1 MLKIL
6 SLNIIQKQLTS
17 SSKQALPSSTMV
29 VIHKIPIALA
39 GLASLATAIPTSKPA
54 SKFSVNQVSRPAT
67 KTSNFAANYGRAL
80 SKYGATVPSHV
91 QAAAAASGVA
101 TNTPSSN
108 DEEYLTPVS
117 IGGTTLNLDFDTG
130 SADL

>member
-1 MLKIL
+1 
-6 SLNIIQKQLTS
+6 
-17 SSKQALPSSTMV
+17 MV

-67 KTSNFAANYGRAL
+67 KASNFAANYGRAL

-91 QAAAAASGVA
+91 QAAAALYLQASVGASCVRA
-101 TNTPSSN
+101 A
-108 DEEYLTPVS
+108 
-117 IGGTTLNLDFDTG
+117 GGRRECRWASEDRQARLVLCR
-130 SADL
+130 